1 LILLLKE
8 IVSAHNVTNLRR
20 RRRRRRRRRWGRST
34 RVRKM

>member
-20 RRRRRRRRRWGRST
+20 RRRRRWGRST